1 VIDHLQRSPQ
11 WNNMVVIV
19 TVDENG
25 GWWDPVSPPK
35 GDRWGPGSRIPA
47 LVVSPLAK
55 KGYVDHTV
63 YDTNSILRFITR
75 VHGLRPL
82 DGVVA
87 RDRAFAQNGLAPL
100 GDMTGTLNLA

>member
-1 VIDHLQRSPQ
+1 
-11 WNNMVVIV
+11 
-19 TVDENG
+19 
-25 GWWDPVSPPK
+25 
-35 GDRWGPGSRIPA
+35 
-47 LVVSPLAK
+47 
-55 KGYVDHTV
+55 VDHTV

-82 DGVVA
+82 EGVVA